1 MKRTLF
7 YRFFFFKSTAG
18 FKDVYYFSGETTT
31 MFDMTT
37 AIEVSTP
44 GPCGWGGFQCNND
57 SCIDIDLV
65 NNGYPD
71 CVDNSDEG

>member
-1 MKRTLF
+1 MSEDRL
-7 YRFFFFKSTAG
+7 AG
-18 FKDVYYFSGETTT
+18 RSLQRD
-31 MFDMTT
+31 
-37 AIEVSTP
+37 P

-71 CVDNSDEG
+71 CVDNSDEGVLVV